1 MEADVVASAL
11 RAKGVIPQGCQ
22 QQILGSSGSRKL
34 RNEILHERMVTN
46 CDRKALMDACNIF
59 IAEEDFPNLNTL
71 GEDMKKKLESTTGE
85 MIAYVESRCYIGSI
99 VASG

>member
-22 QQILGSSGSRKL
+22 ERILGSSNSRKL

-46 CDRKALMDACNIF
+46 CTKKALMDACDVF
-59 IAEEDFPNLNTL
+59 IAEEDFPNLNAL
-71 GEDMKKKLESTTGE
+71 GKDMKKMLTGN
-85 MIAYVESRCYIGSI
+85 IY
-99 VASG
+99 